1 MKVEAGRTALKEVI
15 ANGGSL
21 SQARAAYHKAAE
33 TKRIE
38 LIEMNAQFNVKHNLA
53 YYKEQLLFN
62 STGQLTL
69 DPFTKATLGEFY
81 SDYRASPEYLDANPN
96 DKYAYESIQTN
107 PGTDCRPGYVVV
119 HRIANNDYAC
129 ITESTAERW
138 ELQGIGKMVDTD
150 AVIYDE
156 ASLTP
161 YIPTN
166 PATKCKENHIV
177 VYHFEAKAYGCVL
190 KSVSQ
195 TWISEGL
202 AEIHDLTKFILS
214 KDKQKETKN
223 QIFVINQE
231 IKEIYDKNI
240 LEAVELKKK
249 YDIMYQEANKL
260 ENQQQKELLAKFYE
274 DDTMTKEEL
283 AIQIME
289 VRKNNEQYKEQ
300 ILQDKLEALDF
311 LTQKLH
317 KQMQELSKSFEEN
330 PAIKIVWDS
339 ANEKFYATQR

>member
-1 MKVEAGRTALKEVI
+1 
-15 ANGGSL
+15 
-21 SQARAAYHKAAE
+21 
-33 TKRIE
+33 
-38 LIEMNAQFNVKHNLA
+38 
-53 YYKEQLLFN
+53 
-62 STGQLTL
+62 
-69 DPFTKATLGEFY
+69 
-81 SDYRASPEYLDANPN
+81 
-96 DKYAYESIQTN
+96 
-107 PGTDCRPGYVVV
+107 
-119 HRIANNDYAC
+119 
-129 ITESTAERW
+129 
-138 ELQGIGKMVDTD
+138 MVDTD